1 MARGTTVQSLDM
13 EPKVMKASGSLAFGF
28 LGIYTRQLPSSAP
41 MIHYWWAVFL
51 SDLILKSH
59 EKDPDFYTLIW

>member
-28 LGIYTRQLPSSAP
+28 LGISTRQLPSSAHDSLL
-41 MIHYWWAVFL
+41 MGSFL
-51 SDLILKSH
+51 ESQ
-59 EKDPDFYTLIW
+59 EKDPDFYGFIS